1 MMAGQI
7 LVALKSQDRL
17 SRMIPY
23 IEGVAKPGMQ
33 IVLLVP
39 FSPAA
44 VFNASRDNFLPLT
57 VEEAKFFA
65 SLPEASFINRAQP
78 IGEQK
83 RLVEHKVFLALESLL
98 KRGIDVKLEV
108 YTGSLRR
115 ALKKYTLKG
124 DVHLIIKR
132 AGKALMMMQF
142 FRPRMPNFVLLQRPS
157 PSPLRMFRPQPAA

>member
-1 MMAGQI
+1 MAGQI

-39 FSPAA
+39 FGPAA

-57 VEEAKFFA
+57 VEEAKFFG
-65 SLPEASFINRAQP
+65 SLQEARFINRAQP
-78 IGEQK
+78 IAEQK
-83 RLVEHKVFLALESLL
+83 RLAEHRVFLALEGLL

-115 ALKKYTLKG
+115 ALKNYMLKG
-124 DVHLIIKR
+124 DVHLVMKR
-132 AGKALMMMQF
+132 AGRALMMMQF
-142 FRPRMPNFVLLQRPS
+142 FRRALPNFVLLKQPS
-157 PSPLRMFRPQPAA
+157 LSPLRMFRPQPTA